1 MPKPEQYIVGIDI
14 GSSKVGVLIGQR
26 GDKGAIEVVGKGQA
40 PNRGTRRGQAGG
52 LRAQVG
58 QGTATLN
65 LSLAGDQR
73 YTIDQVTFDDPK
85 GQLSWRGNAPRNG
98 VLTDSNTDEEEG
110 YYHVQVRDSVA
121 NCTIPCD
128 PMVVNERVGK

>member
-1 MPKPEQYIVGIDI
+1 MPATNSNANLDVRNFPST
-14 GSSKVGVLIGQR
+14 GSDGYTDTTASNNAVYSYRYTGGS
-26 GDKGAIEVVGKGQA
+26 D
-40 PNRGTRRGQAGG
+40 QAGG

-65 LSLAGDQR
+65 LSLDSDAR
-73 YTIDQVTFDDPK
+73 YTIDAVTFDDPK
-85 GQLSWRGNAPRNG
+85 SQLSWRGNAPRNG

-110 YYHVQVRDSVA
+110 HYYVQVRDSVA
-121 NCTIPCD
+121 NCTVPCD

>member
-1 MPKPEQYIVGIDI
+1 MPGNSSTNASLEVRNFPSN
-14 GSSKVGVLIGQR
+14 GSDGYTDTTASNN
-26 GDKGAIEVVGKGQA
+26 AIYSYRYSGGSD
-40 PNRGTRRGQAGG
+40 GAGG

-65 LSLAGDQR
+65 LTLDADPR

-85 GQLSWRGNAPRNG
+85 AQLSWRGNAPRNG

-110 YYHVQVRDSVA
+110 HYYVQVRDSVA

-128 PMVVNERVGK
+128 PMVLNERVGK

>member
-1 MPKPEQYIVGIDI
+1 MPANNSNASLDVRNFPSS
-14 GSSKVGVLIGQR
+14 GSDGYTDTTASNNAVYSYRYTGGS
-26 GDKGAIEVVGKGQA
+26 D
-40 PNRGTRRGQAGG
+40 QAGG

>member
-1 MPKPEQYIVGIDI
+1 MPANNNNANLDVRNFPSN
-14 GSSKVGVLIGQR
+14 GSDGYTDTTASNN
-26 GDKGAIEVVGKGQA
+26 AIYSYRYTGGSDE
-40 PNRGTRRGQAGG
+40 AGG

-65 LSLAGDQR
+65 LTLNADQR
-73 YTIDQVTFDDPK
+73 YTIDAVTFDDPK
-85 GQLSWRGNAPRNG
+85 NQLSWRGNAPRNG
-98 VLTDSNTDEEEG
+98 VITDSNTDEENG
-110 YYHVQVRDSVA
+110 HYYVQVKDSVA